1 MPRNRRNTRRIRSI
15 KDVLSTKTFLTIVG
29 ILLAVI
35 IACIA
40 INQYRNYE
48 DRQLLAKQKVEIEK
62 QSQEIFSQISNNI
75 SQTNQNISESD
86 TLIKMSAVGDILCS
100 TAMLEDAYNENTKT
114 YDFSN
119 MVNKISGF
127 INNADVVMGTM
138 ETGIVSEEFNDKRA
152 PIEFA
157 RAIKDSG
164 VNLVTISHNHS
175 LDNGVKGIQETRDN
189 LEELDFTVIGD
200 KLETSN
206 AVAIKEVKNAKI
218 GFLTYTCF
226 LDNEEQ
232 IKQEEKDCINMYSEE
247 QVKSDVAY
255 AKEQGAEYI
264 CVLIHWGDAI
274 SENVTEDQK
283 NVAKYLIDNDVDL
296 IIGSHPSVVQP
307 MEVVQNAEGENV
319 FVAYSIGTYIST
331 LSAEEARTELV
342 LNIELRKS
350 GKDGKVT
357 LNKVDYTPIYMLDN
371 GENTANRFEL
381 IDMKSTATSYAG
393 GNTNIITRETY
404 EKLIKGLERLNKV
417 LGLNN

>member
-100 TAMLEDAYNENTKT
+100 NAMLEDAYNENTKT
-114 YDFSN
+114 YDFSH

-283 NVAKYLIDNDVDL
+283 NIAKYLIDNDVDL

-307 MEVVQNAEGENV
+307 MEVVQNEEGENV